1 MFCFV
6 TFATKYLV
14 LVQTI
19 VAEDEEKEPK
29 KEETL

>member
-14 LVQTI
+14 LVRTI
-19 VAEDEEKEPK
+19 VAEYEDKLPK